1 MNGKDNPNIYVP
13 SNVQKEPESLG
24 FEIWWPHI
32 NLNRQEFIG
41 SLTILSGPIE
51 LRQPFTLESLVYDD
65 CEASFEKN
73 FWNEIAEEVA
83 NAMSIKKSDG
93 IL

>member
-41 SLTILSGPIE
+41 SLTILKWPYRTSPA
-51 LRQPFTLESLVYDD
+51 FYS
-65 CEASFEKN
+65 
-73 FWNEIAEEVA
+73 
-83 NAMSIKKSDG
+83 
-93 IL
+93 